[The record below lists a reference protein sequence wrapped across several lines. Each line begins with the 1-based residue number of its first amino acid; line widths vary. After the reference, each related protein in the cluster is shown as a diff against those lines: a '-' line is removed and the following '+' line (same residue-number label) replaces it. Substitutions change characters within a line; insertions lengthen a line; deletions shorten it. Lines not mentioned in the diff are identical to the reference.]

1 MPADSHSAV
10 PPFPREH
17 PCYPWSLTAN
27 HFRAKGM
34 SYEECLLNSEK
45 KLNFVY
51 VISVSLRV
59 SKILSLRVSI
69 LCNFSFFQVNS
80 LLNVD
85 TMYFHLCTFIF

>member
-1 MPADSHSAV
+1 
-10 PPFPREH
+10 
-17 PCYPWSLTAN
+17 
-27 HFRAKGM
+27 M

>member
-1 MPADSHSAV
+1 
-10 PPFPREH
+10 
-17 PCYPWSLTAN
+17 
-27 HFRAKGM
+27 M

-45 KLNFVY
+45 ELNFVY